1 MSLKMRVGLGQF
13 NEINGELLAFIKQVG
28 VDDFLMN
35 TPKLPGDARWEYE
48 DLLSLKNK
56 ADKADLRLMALE
68 NVPISFYDKIMLGLD
83 GREDQLQNMIHT
95 VRNMGRAKIPILGY
109 HWIPNGVWRTPK
121 MATLRGGAQSTRFT
135 QADHDNEPPTH
146 GRIYGHDEMWS
157 NYCWYIERLL
167 PVAEESNVRLA
178 LHPDDPPTANT
189 LGGIARICSSFDD
202 FKRNMSV
209 FDSPHHGLDFCMGC
223 WSEMGG
229 NNSVLEAIEYF
240 QSRKKIFYIHF
251 RDVVGSV
258 DNFHET
264 FIDCGQVDTF
274 EVVKLLHRLDFKGF
288 MITDHVPKI
297 EGDTAWGH
305 RGRAHCIGFMQALI
319 QAVEKLNK

>member
-13 NEINGELLAFIKQVG
+13 NEINDDLMAFIKQVG

-48 DLLSLKNK
+48 DLVSLKNK

-68 NVPISFYDKIMLGLD
+68 NVPISFYDKIMLGLN

-95 VRNMGRAKIPILGY
+95 VRNMGRARIPILGY

-135 QADHDNEPPTH
+135 QSDHDNEPPTH
-146 GRIYGHDEMWS
+146 GRIYTHDEMWS

-167 PVAEESNVRLA
+167 PVAEDSNVRLA